1 MAAEVDGSSGRLD
14 LDACGAALER
24 AIEAAGALGL
34 DVRAAS
40 GVRSGV
46 AERSGFPTDLYVL
59 ALAGGTGV
67 GKSSLLNALAGEPI
81 SAAGV
86 MRPTTSEPTAW
97 VPATRLT
104 DAAPLLEWLGGAA
117 VRAHHSDALGDLVVM
132 DLPDLDSIA
141 RAHRARVDAV
151 LPRIDAV
158 LWVADP
164 EKYQDAVLHD
174 GYLRTWV
181 RRLERQAVVLNKI
194 DRLSSLDATRL
205 RQDLAARL
213 AQEGLPPLPILLTS
227 ATDGRTAE
235 LAEWLAAGKESKR
248 VVHAR
253 LAAASRSAVEDLTG
267 QAGLQPGVWRPLVTD
282 EESRAATEAMGSRIL
297 TVVDL
302 PGLARQAV
310 EATRL
315 AARPRGGGPLGIVR
329 TILERGSGVSE
340 RRADPQGYL
349 RRWRDR
355 GSLLGASE
363 PLRDLVGGVMAAVP
377 PAVRP
382 TLAPLADT
390 GALTTS
396 LGEAVDR
403 AVVSDAAIF
412 AAPTSRLWPVLG
424 LAQLAATAALIL
436 GVIWLV
442 ALAVGVGQ
450 AETPLVELPLL
461 GQVPLP
467 VALVAGGILG
477 WFVLGRL
484 LLAHAGWLG
493 RRWAA
498 RLQERIRA
506 EVQDSVRTA
515 ALGPLERLDARRGDL
530 AKAAADAHSACRAEA

>member
-81 SAAGV
+81 SPAGV

-267 QAGLQPGVWRPLVTD
+267 QAGLQPGAWRPLVTD

-297 TVVDL
+297 AIVDL

-363 PLRDLVGGVMAAVP
+363 PLRDLVGGAMAAVP

-390 GALTTS
+390 GALTAS

-506 EVQDSVRTA
+506 EVQDSVRTT
-515 ALGPLERLDARRGDL
+515 ALGPLDRLDARRGDL

>member
-81 SAAGV
+81 SPAGV

-267 QAGLQPGVWRPLVTD
+267 QAGLQPGAWRPLVTD

-297 TVVDL
+297 AIVDL

-363 PLRDLVGGVMAAVP
+363 PLRDLVGGAMAAVP

-390 GALTTS
+390 GALTAS

-436 GVIWLV
+436 GLIWLA

-506 EVQDSVRTA
+506 EVQDSVRTT
-515 ALGPLERLDARRGDL
+515 ALGPLDRLDARRGDL